1 MDILFLLIL
10 GHLIGDYA
18 LQTDYMAAQKKNSKL
33 VLSYH
38 VAVYVLCIW
47 VAFFVYSLIYRPG
60 LFLSLPTTGFL
71 AVLFIQ
77 HWLQDYLKGRYNNG
91 SKQLYYFDQ
100 VLHLIMLYLY
110 RILIF
115 K

>member
-18 LQTDYMAAQKKNSKL
+18 LQTDYMAAEKKNSKL

-47 VAFFVYSLIYRPG
+47 AAFIAYSLIYRPG
-60 LFLSLPTTGFL
+60 FFISFPTIGFL
-71 AVLFIQ
+71 VVLFGQ

-110 RILIF
+110 RILIY